1 MQEHA
6 KEEHSLKPSERFV
19 HRLQF
24 LSHFFFFFSIIF
36 HVNVVIVLQLELK
49 CCACD
54 VSEVEVFAT

>member
-1 MQEHA
+1 MQRND
-6 KEEHSLKPSERFV
+6 LFTDYNF
-19 HRLQF
+19 F
-24 LSHFFFFFSIIF
+24 LIFFSIIF